1 MGIAGCIIVETSQT
15 SISDTRMYLIS
26 ILIGASGAITAISS
40 LFLIA
45 DMVGENTKQSG
56 FIFSIVTTME
66 KIMTGVMVLL
76 LEIL

>member
-1 MGIAGCIIVETSQT
+1 MGIAGCVIVETSQT
-15 SISDTRMYLIS
+15 NISDTRMYLIS

-45 DMVGENTKQSG
+45 DMVAENTKQSG